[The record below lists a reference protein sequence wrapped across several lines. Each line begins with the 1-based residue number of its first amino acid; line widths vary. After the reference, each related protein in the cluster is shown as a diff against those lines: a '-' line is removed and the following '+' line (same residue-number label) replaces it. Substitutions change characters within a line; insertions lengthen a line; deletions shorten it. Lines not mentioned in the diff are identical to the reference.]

1 MAEKQKKIYKK
12 INTGI
17 QGISLGKPS
26 NKEITKFFEAS
37 ENNIVFVNFHKEPMN
52 NIEPFGKKE
61 LRYMLFKKNT
71 ISLLILKIIMI
82 L

>member
-61 LRYMLFKKNT
+61 LFKKNT